1 MKMRV
6 LFALVLLAASTTVS
20 AGPFNDKLA
29 ICLVEKTTED
39 DKATLMRW
47 IFAAMSRHP
56 KVADLSQVSQ
66 ADGDRMNKSVADLFW
81 VLLSDRCTT
90 ETQQAVKYE
99 GAATIG
105 SSFEVLGKV
114 AMQGLMADADV
125 MAYIGG
131 LDANLEPGK
140 LEKLLKGGSD

>member
-1 MKMRV
+1 
-6 LFALVLLAASTTVS
+6 
-20 AGPFNDKLA
+20 
-29 ICLVEKTTED
+29 
-39 DKATLMRW
+39 
-47 IFAAMSRHP
+47 MSRHP